1 MVLYFILI
9 IDYIYA
15 YFYTLLTIT
24 LPIFDSWL
32 WFESSLL
39 AVKAKK
45 CLLRVVFYGLS
56 GISLWTS
63 AFFFQHSPLSLRSLS
78 EVLIC
83 EFDSR
88 VV

>member
-56 GISLWTS
+56 GFSLWTS
-63 AFFFQHSPLSLRSLS
+63 VFFSALTTFFK
-78 EVLIC
+78 
-83 EFDSR
+83 EFE
-88 VV
+88 